1 MTPGKGSRFSVL
13 PRSSSPHCFQSE
25 DSPPLTPLTRAQ
37 EADTPH
43 WLLLVWSRAALPY
56 RRVLCSRR
64 GRGRRRPGPCTPS
77 SYLQEGGTRAP
88 VPLAPPG
95 SHEYASSAR
104 RPGSPGDRPGSA
116 SAAASSGS
124 RLGDQV
130 PGEEEVREGERTG
143 RRKEGRQGNVNSP
156 GMEGADTIGQE
167 TEARLPY
174 LPGSV

>member
-25 DSPPLTPLTRAQ
+25 DSPPLTPPTRAQ

-43 WLLLVWSRAALPY
+43 WLLLVWSRAARPY

-77 SYLQEGGTRAP
+77 SYLQERGTRAP

-95 SHEYASSAR
+95 SPEYASSAR

-116 SAAASSGS
+116 AAAASSGS

-130 PGEEEVREGERTG
+130 PGEEEVREGARTG